1 MRSSRKGNLLLRNTA
16 RARKSRERLFVLDIS
31 RLPDSQVEVGAV
43 VPVEAVVAHHPDSDP
58 VEVGAEAVRRPGS
71 DQAAVVVVHHRHARL
86 RKMPGLVLPL

>member
-1 MRSSRKGNLLLRNTA
+1 MLSVLCKKKIAARNELR
-16 RARKSRERLFVLDIS
+16 FVFLNIS

-58 VEVGAEAVRRPGS
+58 VVVEAEAVRRPGS